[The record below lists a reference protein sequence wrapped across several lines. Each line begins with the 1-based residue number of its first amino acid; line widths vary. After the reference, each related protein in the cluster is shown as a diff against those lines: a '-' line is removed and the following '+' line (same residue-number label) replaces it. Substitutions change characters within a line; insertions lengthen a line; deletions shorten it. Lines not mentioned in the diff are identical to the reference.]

1 MYQKGDLKLNENKL
15 PYYETLNG
23 RSIVGKTLLHKSDII
38 TTDGSV
44 WNKFDFFDS
53 DDLEKSTAG
62 VIAKNLVTIAPMLVG
77 GTVSAAYIGAGV
89 VLNSL
94 GLLNTGAKM
103 VFGSDEQF
111 LNGVEGFLESISLS
125 ANKT

>member
-1 MYQKGDLKLNENKL
+1 
-15 PYYETLNG
+15 
-23 RSIVGKTLLHKSDII
+23 
-38 TTDGSV
+38 
-44 WNKFDFFDS
+44 
-53 DDLEKSTAG
+53 
-62 VIAKNLVTIAPMLVG
+62 MLVG

-103 VFGSDEQF
+103 VFGSDEKF